1 MIPQPGNFYFL
12 DDSFF
17 EDFPSNRIP
26 RNKVP
31 SQDHSG
37 RRPYYCVFVDREEP
51 EIFWM
56 IPISSKLAKYSQLA
70 AVKSAKFGDCIN
82 IRFASILGSVHPIL
96 IQNIFPVT
104 PKYIVEQ
111 YIDKNSNTPVR
122 ISKKSHKD
130 IHAKSMQVLRL
141 YRRGI
146 PVIFPDV
153 DLIKK
158 GLQNQLE
165 QEHQAANQEHP
176 PFPKKPSLDVILSNA
191 QSRTAAKPPSPLQPI
206 SKETMII

>member
-1 MIPQPGNFYFL
+1 MIPQPGYFYFL

-17 EDFPSNRIP
+17 EDFPTNRIP
-26 RNKVP
+26 KNKVP
-31 SQDHSG
+31 TPERSG
-37 RRPYYCVFVDREEP
+37 QRPYYCVFADRDNS

-56 IPISSKLAKYSQLA
+56 IPISSKFAKYSQIA
-70 AVKSAKFGDCIN
+70 ATKSAKFGECN
-82 IRFASILGSVHPIL
+82 TIRFASILGSVRPIL
-96 IQNIFPVT
+96 IQNMFSVT
-104 PKYIVEQ
+104 QKYIVDQ
-111 YIDKNSNTPVR
+111 YLDKNAYVPVR
-122 ISKKSHKD
+122 ISQKSHKD
-130 IHAKSMQVLRL
+130 IHAKSMEVLRL
-141 YRRGI
+141 HRRGI
-146 PVIFPDV
+146 PAIFPDV